1 MPLPRVVRCDCSFE
15 ATGATDDALVASVQ
29 DHALGAHGEH
39 LSAEVVLGL
48 AREQRREPITHDGEA
63 GFS

>member
-1 MPLPRVVRCDCSFE
+1 VPRVVRCDCSFE
-15 ATGATDDALVASVQ
+15 ATGATDEALVASVR
-29 DHALGAHGEH
+29 DHALRAHGEH

-63 GFS
+63 GVS